1 MPKQGDIDYLKN
13 IGDAGVRHA
22 TDKPFSGGEFAKHL
36 IDLGVI
42 AGLLPP
48 PPARILDL
56 GCGTGWTSCF
66 LARRGYQVVGQ
77 DISADMIDQAQLNRT
92 RYEVGENLS
101 FVVCDYEEM
110 RFVEEFDAALFFDS
124 LHHSV
129 DEEAAL
135 RMVYRAL
142 RPNGVCITSEPGD
155 GHAKSP
161 HARQAMERY
170 QVTERDMPARRIRKA
185 ARKAG
190 FRDFRTFPHLSQW
203 ADLVYHQP
211 AAGAKA
217 PLLKGMARSLI
228 RRMAGWV
235 VAGPAWI
242 WVRRHDG
249 GVVLMRKRPG

>member
-1 MPKQGDIDYLKN
+1 MAKQGDIDYLKN
-13 IGDAGVRHA
+13 IGEAGVRHA
-22 TDKPFSGGEFAKHL
+22 TDKPFSGDEFAKHL

-66 LARRGYQVVGQ
+66 LARHGYQVVGQ
-77 DISADMIDQAQLNRT
+77 DISADMIDQARLNQS
-92 RYEVGENLS
+92 RYEVSENLS
-101 FVVCDYEEM
+101 FVVCDYEQM
-110 RFVEEFDAALFFDS
+110 GFAEEFDAALFFDS
-124 LHHSV
+124 LHHSI

-155 GHAKSP
+155 GHARSA
-161 HARQAMERY
+161 HTLEAVERF

-190 FRDFRTFPHLSQW
+190 FRNFRTYPHLSRW
-203 ADLVYHQP
+203 VNLIYPQP
-211 AAGAKA
+211 PRGATP
-217 PLLKGMARSLI
+217 PLLKGLARSLI

-242 WVRRHDG
+242 WVRRNDD
-249 GVVLMRKRPG
+249 GVVLMRKPPI